1 MHNKER
7 LFPVKSLDAGTK
19 RRKINE
25 NNEYITIQEVW
36 GQPEITTST
45 EKNKTQDCH
54 KSG

>member
-1 MHNKER
+1 MQGQKGE
-7 LFPVKSLDAGTK
+7 KST
-19 RRKINE
+19 E